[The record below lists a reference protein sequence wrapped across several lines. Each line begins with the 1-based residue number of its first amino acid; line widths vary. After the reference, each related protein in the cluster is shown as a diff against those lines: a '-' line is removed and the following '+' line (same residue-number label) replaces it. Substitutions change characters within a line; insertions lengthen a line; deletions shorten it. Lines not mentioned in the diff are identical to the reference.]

1 MSHTHP
7 DRIPNLSI
15 DCVIFG
21 FERGELKVL
30 LAQRNLELAHGQW
43 ALPGGFIR
51 KTESIDEASERILME
66 RTGVEVYME
75 QMKAFGEVERY
86 PDERV
91 VTIAYY
97 ALVNPEIYHLKPGED
112 SLDVKWFPV
121 SCVPEMPFDHNLILD
136 TALAILKRKVRYQP
150 IGFELLPQK
159 FTLLQLQELYEAILQ
174 VEVDKSNFR
183 RKITGMGLLIKSGEY
198 QKDVAHRAAQLY
210 SFDRDLYEELKEKG
224 FIFEVAFR
232 DSASSKT
239 AKMEG

>member
-1 MSHTHP
+1 MAHNHP
-7 DRIPNLSI
+7 DNISNLSI

-21 FERGELKVL
+21 FEKSELKVL
-30 LAQRNLELAHGQW
+30 LAKRNLELAHGQW

-51 KTESIDEASERILME
+51 HAESIDDASARILME
-66 RTGVEVYME
+66 RTGVEVFME
-75 QMKAFGEVERY
+75 QMKAYGEVDRY
-86 PDERV
+86 PDRRV

-97 ALVNPEIYHLKPGED
+97 ALANPELHHLKPGED
-112 SLDVKWFPV
+112 SLDVKWFPI
-121 SCVPEMPFDHNLILD
+121 SSVPALPFDHNLILD
-136 TALAILKRKVRYQP
+136 EALAILKRRVRHQP

-183 RKITGMGLLIKSGEY
+183 RKITSMGLLVKSGEY

-232 DSASSKT
+232 DPATSKT
-239 AKMEG
+239 AKVQN